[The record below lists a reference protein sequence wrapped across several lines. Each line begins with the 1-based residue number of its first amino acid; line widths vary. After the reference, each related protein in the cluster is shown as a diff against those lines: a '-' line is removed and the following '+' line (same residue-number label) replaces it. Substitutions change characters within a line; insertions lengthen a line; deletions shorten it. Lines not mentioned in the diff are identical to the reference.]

1 MTTNQQNCWIIQ
13 LSLVMRVVFPVCWKK
28 PLGSGGKLT
37 EPRKQEGPF
46 PSRFKLWNEV
56 WPQKSKHLSKSQIG
70 NESRKQNKAHCWFGL
85 HPLADPQFIPLE
97 LPLPSLLLFMFF
109 KCQSS
114 RTLPLTFQ
122 HLISQNTAP
131 YLWQLQ
137 HVHLIEIEQ
146 NKSLSA
152 LNYVHGKYKILCVR
166 LLQFL
171 FVVLALY

>member
-1 MTTNQQNCWIIQ
+1 MCSPCAGRSPWGVGESSQNPGNRKGHFLPGLSSEMRCGLRKASICPNLKLGMSHENKIKLTADLVYIQ
-13 LSLVMRVVFPVCWKK
+13 LQ
-28 PLGSGGKLT
+28 T
-37 EPRKQEGPF
+37 
-46 PSRFKLWNEV
+46 
-56 WPQKSKHLSKSQIG
+56 
-70 NESRKQNKAHCWFGL
+70 
-85 HPLADPQFIPLE
+85 
-97 LPLPSLLLFMFF
+97 PSLFLWSCLCLLFYFLCFF

-152 LNYVHGKYKILCVR
+152 LNYVYGKYKILCVR
-166 LLQFL
+166 LLLL